1 MKKRII
7 FVLLACFTLYFT
19 ACNAMDDVG
28 DKLSDG
34 VIQLIDKIS
43 EENNGT
49 SDGSSN
55 TEINPVLEEEL
66 AEAKAVLFEV
76 PSGAE
81 ELKQFLYSMQMMRDE
96 GLEFLG
102 PVAAPQ
108 GAFGRLR
115 ERSRGKDTTIGH
127 WELAGVISDQP
138 LPTYPDGFPQ
148 EVIDAFLLES
158 EEPVVYEDPQT
169 LGLPYVP
176 EGARCYDICSLNER
190 TVYISYQWNGVD
202 YIVAYYGTTVEKCA
216 RVVDENDEYWQYV
229 YKIDSENNVVECT
242 DIEEITVYGWQ
253 WWKR

>member
-1 MKKRII
+1 MTFKQKYITVLIALVLGILCLASCKKK
-7 FVLLACFTLYFT
+7 LPDPPPHMDMTLT
-19 ACNAMDDVG
+19 VEMAH
-28 DKLSDG
+28 
-34 VIQLIDKIS
+34 
-43 EENNGT
+43 
-49 SDGSSN
+49 
-55 TEINPVLEEEL
+55 
-66 AEAKAVLFEV
+66 
-76 PSGAE
+76 
-81 ELKQFLYSMQMMRDE
+81 R
-96 GLEFLG
+96 
-102 PVAAPQ
+102 
-108 GAFGRLR
+108 
-115 ERSRGKDTTIGH
+115 
-127 WELAGVISDQP
+127 
-138 LPTYPDGFPQ
+138 Q